1 MDADKPKPGSNE
13 AIEQGCVCPVIDNG
27 HGKGHLG
34 DGEKYGWWISGYC
47 PLHGEENGNSPQSTR

>member
-34 DGEKYGWWISGYC
+34 DGEKYGWWTNADC
-47 PLHGEENGNSPQSTR
+47 PIHGGEKDGR